1 MQGTELYFALI
12 LMIPLL
18 GAVITY
24 FLTPKF
30 ASTIAVLSIGTGFAF
45 SLILIFSTDI
55 WMSIFTWMPNFEL
68 GWRLDRVSMLLI
80 CLVLLISLLVHIFSL
95 KYMDAEEHPRYFAK
109 LGFFTFSMLGLLASD
124 HLILL
129 FIFWELVGFSSYLL
143 IGFWHKKDEAATSA
157 KWAFMTNR
165 AADVALF
172 AAIIG
177 LGISDT
183 FFISQLSGSTSI
195 WIGSGLLIGA
205 MGKSGQ
211 FPFMAWLPRAMTG
224 PTPVSAL
231 IHAAT
236 MVAAGVYLLIRVA
249 PILPEM
255 VLNATVIV
263 GVVTATI
270 GAFSALTQHDIKKVL
285 AYSTVSQLG
294 FMFLSI
300 GVWSTGGAF
309 FHLWTHAF
317 FKAGLFLAAGIIIHN
332 LNTQDMRKMGGLG
345 SKIPLVFGG
354 FLICGLALS
363 GIPLFSGFMSKE
375 GILQAVWQWSE
386 TKNLAGYSEAHLV
399 STFAFFSVLMTAWYF
414 GRQVW
419 LIFMGEERAGS
430 IEKVE
435 KIGYSMI
442 VPLLILAIGSFW
454 ITQNWNPFSST
465 GFAAEYASFSS
476 LPDSVSVAF
485 LSISLAI
492 IGLIL
497 SYFIYKPRT
506 KYTSRYYEKS
516 VPDTMIGRL
525 SYSAFYLDSIYEN
538 IISPTYLLL
547 SRIVNWIDRKVL
559 DKIVDGLGV
568 SVVVLAKFIS
578 LADRLLIDGFAR
590 LVGEV
595 AMFFGDTTRR
605 IQSRFVQTQL
615 IWLLLGIIF
624 ILIYILFFL
633 SNT

>member
-1 MQGTELYFALI
+1 MGGTELYFVLT

-18 GAVITY
+18 GAMIAH
-24 FLTPKF
+24 FLKPKF
-30 ASTIAVLSIGTGFAF
+30 ASTISVISIGIGFIF
-45 SLILIFSTDI
+45 SLFLIVSTDT
-55 WMSIFTWMPNFEL
+55 WMSIFAWMPSFEL
-68 GWRLDRVSMLLI
+68 RWRLDRVSMLLI
-80 CLVLLISLLVHIFSL
+80 SLVLFISLLVHVFSL
-95 KYMDAEEHPRYFAK
+95 KYMKEESHPRYFAK
-109 LGFFTFSMLGLLASD
+109 LGFFTFSMLGLLSSD

-129 FIFWELVGFSSYLL
+129 FIFWELVGISSYLL

-172 AAIIG
+172 SAIIG

-183 FFISQLSGSTSI
+183 FFMSQLSGSTSI
-195 WIGSGLLIGA
+195 WIGCGLLIGA

-249 PILPEM
+249 PILPELI
-255 VLNATVIV
+255 LNATVII

-294 FMFLSI
+294 FMFLGI
-300 GVWSTGGAF
+300 GVGSVGSAF

-317 FKAGLFLAAGIIIHN
+317 FKAGLFLTVGAIIHH

-345 SKIPLVFGG
+345 PKMPLVFGG

-363 GIPLFSGFMSKE
+363 GIPLFSGYMSKE
-375 GILQAVWQWSE
+375 GILQAVWQWS
-386 TKNLAGYSEAHLV
+386 LAKSLTGYSEAHLV
-399 STFAFFSVLMTAWYF
+399 SIFAFFSVFMTAWYF

-419 LIFMGEERAGS
+419 LIFMGEERTVS
-430 IEKVE
+430 IAKRK
-435 KIGYSMI
+435 KIEYSMI
-442 VPLLILAIGSFW
+442 IPFILLGIGSFW
-454 ITQNWNPFSST
+454 ITQNWNPLSST
-465 GFAAEYASFSS
+465 GFAMEYASFSR
-476 LPDSVSVAF
+476 LPSSGTIAF
-485 LSISLAI
+485 WSISLAI
-492 IGLIL
+492 IGLVL
-497 SYFIYKPRT
+497 SYFFYRSRT
-506 KYTSRYYEKS
+506 KYTSRYAEKS
-516 VPDTMIGRL
+516 APGTIIGRL
-525 SYSAFYLDSIYEN
+525 SYFGFYLDSIYVN

-547 SRIVNWIDRKVL
+547 SRIAEWIDRKIF

-568 SVVVLAKFIS
+568 SVVVLAKFVG
-578 LADRLLIDGFAR
+578 LVDRLFVDGFVK
-590 LVGEV
+590 LIGGL
-595 AMFFGDTTRR
+595 AMVFGDTSRR
-605 IQSRFVQTQL
+605 MQSKFVQTQL

-624 ILIYILFFL
+624 ILIYILFF
-633 SNT
+633 